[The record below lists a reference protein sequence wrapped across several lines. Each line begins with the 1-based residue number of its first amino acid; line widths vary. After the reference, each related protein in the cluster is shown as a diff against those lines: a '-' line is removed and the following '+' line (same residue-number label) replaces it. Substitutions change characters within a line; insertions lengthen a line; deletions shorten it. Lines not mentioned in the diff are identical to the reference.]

1 MGYVTK
7 VVRKPD
13 GQEQLIDE
21 SETIYPLEV
30 TPEEQEPQVVEEQ
43 KDPRGVVIRRVVRR
57 PVMVTSKRTVIRK
70 VERRPDGQEK
80 EIEKKVE
87 EAPSSEDEPS
97 KTRQLVVRKIVKEPT
112 GEEKVI
118 EQPEYVSPLEGST
131 TEESETEVDQKRV
144 RGTIVRTVNRRSV
157 QTSQKRVV
165 RRIVQHA
172 DGRQEGPVEDTIEE
186 PVEPTKFTVV
196 RRTVVK
202 PDGRTETVEEPH
214 YEMPKD
220 ETPAVEEEKDRR
232 GVVVRRI
239 VRRPVPVITRRKVY
253 RKVIYAPD
261 GTEKGVEEKVEEP
274 QQPTFSDRSEEIIA
288 PMDIGQV
295 ETMPE
300 VILDTRPPDESD
312 VTVVDGKVI
321 RKTVTV
327 RKRIV
332 RKIIVLPDGSR
343 KEVEEEVDDESPEE
357 PREEE
362 ITRREVHRR
371 IFTSQEKPQ
380 EQPKPVERMYVT
392 KVVRQPDGQE
402 QLIDESETIYPLEV
416 TPEEQEPQVVEEQ
429 KDPRGVVIRRVVR
442 RPVMVT
448 SKRTVIRKVER
459 RPDGQEKEIEKKVE

>member
-144 RGTIVRTVNRRSV
+144 RG
-157 QTSQKRVV
+157 
-165 RRIVQHA
+165 RIVQHA

-202 PDGRTETVEEPH
+202 PDGKTETVEEPH

-253 RKVIYAPD
+253 RNVIYAPD

-300 VILDTRPPDESD
+300 VILDTKSTDESD

-371 IFTSQEKPQ
+371 IVTSQDKPQ

-416 TPEEQEPQVVEEQ
+416 TPEEQEPQIVDEEKNYQ
-429 KDPRGVVIRRVVR
+429 GVVIRKVVR